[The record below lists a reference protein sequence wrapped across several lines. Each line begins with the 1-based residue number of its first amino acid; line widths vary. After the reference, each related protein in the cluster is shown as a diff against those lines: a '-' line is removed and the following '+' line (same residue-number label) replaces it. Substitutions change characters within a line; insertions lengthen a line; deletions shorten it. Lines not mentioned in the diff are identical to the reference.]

1 MANGQRAIGM
11 VETKGLVPVIEAA
24 DAMVKAANVQI
35 ISYAKAGSGLATV
48 VVTGD
53 VGAVRAAVDSGANA
67 ARRVGSVISVHVIPS
82 LDSGVAEAFNYGEAK
97 DSGAPPSR
105 GAHGLIETRGYVAA
119 VEAAD
124 AMAKSAN
131 VDVRGLEMVGGG
143 LVTVIVT
150 GDVAA
155 VNAATDAGA
164 AAAARVGEVVS
175 VDVIARPQVD
185 VRIFL
190 SKKDAVDGTKSDG
203 ALYGEQLSRQ
213 NAPAKA

>member
-1 MANGQRAIGM
+1 MANGQRAIGL

-67 ARRVGSVISVHVIPS
+67 ARRVGAVISVHVIPS

-97 DSGAPPSR
+97 DGEALLSR
-105 GAHGLIETRGYVAA
+105 GALGMIETRGYVAA

-143 LVTVIVT
+143 LVTVIVS

-164 AAAARVGEVVS
+164 AAAGRVGEVVS
-175 VDVIARPQVD
+175 VDVIARPQID

-190 SKKDAVDGTKSDG
+190 SKKDASDGTKSDG
-203 ALYGEQLSRQ
+203 TRQ
-213 NAPAKA
+213 KAAAPGQG

>member
-35 ISYAKAGSGLATV
+35 VQCAKAGSGLATV

-53 VGAVRAAVDSGANA
+53 VGAVRAAADAGATA
-67 ARRVGSVISVHVIPS
+67 ARRVGTVVSVHVIPS
-82 LDSGVAEAFNYGEAK
+82 LDAGVSEVFNYGEAK
-97 DSGAPPSR
+97 DGSVPSR
-105 GAHGLIETRGYVAA
+105 GALGLVETKGYVAA

-164 AAAARVGEVVS
+164 AAAGRVGEVVS

-190 SKKDAVDGTKSDG
+190 SKKDAAESGKDG
-203 ALYGEQLSRQ
+203 AKRG
-213 NAPAKA
+213 AAATA

>member
-1 MANGQRAIGM
+1 MANGQRAIGL

-35 ISYAKAGSGLATV
+35 IQYAKAGSGLASV

-53 VGAVRAAVDSGANA
+53 VGAVRAAVDAGANA

-82 LDSGVAEAFNYGEAK
+82 LDAGVAEAFNYGDAK
-97 DSGAPPSR
+97 DDGTAPAR
-105 GAHGLIETRGYVAA
+105 GALGMIETKGYVAA

-164 AAAARVGEVVS
+164 AAAGRVGEVVS

-190 SKKDAVDGTKSDG
+190 SKKELAEPSKSDGTKRG
-203 ALYGEQLSRQ
+203 A
-213 NAPAKA
+213 AATA

>member
-1 MANGQRAIGM
+1 M
-11 VETKGLVPVIEAA
+11 V
-24 DAMVKAANVQI
+24 
-35 ISYAKAGSGLATV
+35 
-48 VVTGD
+48 
-53 VGAVRAAVDSGANA
+53 
-67 ARRVGSVISVHVIPS
+67 
-82 LDSGVAEAFNYGEAK
+82 
-97 DSGAPPSR
+97 
-105 GAHGLIETRGYVAA
+105 ETRGYVAA

-164 AAAARVGEVVS
+164 AAAGRVGEVVS

-190 SKKDAVDGTKSDG
+190 SKKDAIDTGKTDG
-203 ALYGEQLSRQ
+203 ARQ
-213 NAPAKA
+213 GAQAKA

>member
-1 MANGQRAIGM
+1 M
-11 VETKGLVPVIEAA
+11 
-24 DAMVKAANVQI
+24 
-35 ISYAKAGSGLATV
+35 
-48 VVTGD
+48 
-53 VGAVRAAVDSGANA
+53 A
-67 ARRVGSVISVHVIPS
+67 ARRVGTVVSVHVIPS
-82 LDSGVAEAFNYGEAK
+82 LDAGVAQVFNYGEAQ
-97 DSGAPPSR
+97 DGTAPSR
-105 GAHGLIETRGYVAA
+105 GALGLIETKGYVAA

-164 AAAARVGEVVS
+164 AAAGRVGEVVS

-190 SKKDAVDGTKSDG
+190 SKKDAAESGKDG
-203 ALYGEQLSRQ
+203 AKRGAA
-213 NAPAKA
+213 APA

>member
-1 MANGQRAIGM
+1 M
-11 VETKGLVPVIEAA
+11 
-24 DAMVKAANVQI
+24 
-35 ISYAKAGSGLATV
+35 
-48 VVTGD
+48 
-53 VGAVRAAVDSGANA
+53 AVDAGATA
-67 ARRVGSVISVHVIPS
+67 ARRVGTVISVHVIPS
-82 LDSGVAEAFNYGEAK
+82 LDAGVSQVFNYGEAK
-97 DSGAPPSR
+97 DGPAPSR
-105 GAHGLIETRGYVAA
+105 GALGLVETKGYVAA

-164 AAAARVGEVVS
+164 AAAGRVGEVVS

-185 VRIFL
+185 IRIFL
-190 SKKDAVDGTKSDG
+190 SNKETAESGKDG
-203 ALYGEQLSRQ
+203 AKRGAA
-213 NAPAKA
+213 APA

>member
-35 ISYAKAGSGLATV
+35 IQYAKAGSGLATV

-53 VGAVRAAVDSGANA
+53 VGAVRAAVDAGAIA
-67 ARRVGSVISVHVIPS
+67 ARRVGSVISVHIIPS
-82 LDSGVAEAFNYGEAK
+82 LDAAVAEAFRYGDAK
-97 DSGAPPSR
+97 DGAAAPSR
-105 GAHGLIETRGYVAA
+105 GALGMIETKGYVAA

-124 AMAKSAN
+124 TMAKSAN
-131 VDVRGLEMVGGG
+131 VDVQGLEMVGGG

-164 AAAARVGEVVS
+164 AAAGRVGEVAS

-190 SKKDAVDGTKSDG
+190 SKKDGAESVKSDGTKRG
-203 ALYGEQLSRQ
+203 A
-213 NAPAKA
+213 AATA

>member
-11 VETKGLVPVIEAA
+11 IETKGLVPVIEAA
-24 DAMVKAANVQI
+24 DAMIKAANVQI
-35 ISYAKAGSGLATV
+35 VQATRAGAGLVAV

-53 VGAVRAAVDSGANA
+53 VGAVRAAVDAGSTA
-67 ARRVGSVISVHVIPS
+67 ARRVGEVVSAHIIPS
-82 LDSGVAEAFNYGEAK
+82 LDASVAEAFKYGEARE
-97 DSGAPPSR
+97 SAASAR
-105 GAHGLIETRGYVAA
+105 GALGLIETRGYVAA

-131 VDVRGLEMVGGG
+131 VDVLGLEMISGG

-164 AAAARVGEVVS
+164 AAAARIGEVVA
-175 VDVIARPQVD
+175 VNVIARPQVD
-185 VRIFL
+185 VRFFL
-190 SKKDAVDGTKSDG
+190 SKKEAAEPAKSDG
-203 ALYGEQLSRQ
+203 TRRGA
-213 NAPAKA
+213 ATTA

>member
-1 MANGQRAIGM
+1 MTNGQRAIGM

-35 ISYAKAGSGLATV
+35 IQYAKAGSGLATV

-67 ARRVGSVISVHVIPS
+67 ARRVGSVISVHIIPS
-82 LDSGVAEAFNYGEAK
+82 LDAGVAEAFNYGEAR
-97 DSGAPPSR
+97 DSGSAPSR
-105 GAHGLIETRGYVAA
+105 GALGLIETKGYVAA

-131 VDVRGLEMVGGG
+131 VEVRGLEMVGGG

-164 AAAARVGEVVS
+164 AAAGRVGEVVS

-190 SKKDAVDGTKSDG
+190 SKKDTAGGSKSD
-203 ALYGEQLSRQ
+203 AAKRSAA
-213 NAPAKA
+213 APA

>member
-35 ISYAKAGSGLATV
+35 IQYAKAGSGLATV

-53 VGAVRAAVDSGANA
+53 VGAVRAAVDAGANA
-67 ARRVGSVISVHVIPS
+67 ARRVGSVISVHIIPS
-82 LDSGVAEAFNYGEAK
+82 LDAGVAEAFRYGDAK
-97 DSGAPPSR
+97 DAATPSR
-105 GAHGLIETRGYVAA
+105 GALGMIETKGYVAA

-131 VDVRGLEMVGGG
+131 VEVQGLEMVGGG

-164 AAAARVGEVVS
+164 AAAGRVGEVTS

-190 SKKDAVDGTKSDG
+190 SKKDGAESVKSDGTKRG
-203 ALYGEQLSRQ
+203 A
-213 NAPAKA
+213 AATA

>member
-35 ISYAKAGSGLATV
+35 VQYAKAGSGLATV

-53 VGAVRAAVDSGANA
+53 VGAIRAAVDAGATA
-67 ARRVGSVISVHVIPS
+67 ARRVGTVVSVHVIPS
-82 LDSGVAEAFNYGEAK
+82 LDAGVSQVFNYGEGK
-97 DSGAPPSR
+97 DGAAPSR
-105 GAHGLIETRGYVAA
+105 GALGMVETKGYVAA

-164 AAAARVGEVVS
+164 AAAGRVGEVVS

-185 VRIFL
+185 IRIFL
-190 SKKDAVDGTKSDG
+190 SKKDAAESGKDG
-203 ALYGEQLSRQ
+203 AKRGAT
-213 NAPAKA
+213 APA

>member
-11 VETKGLVPVIEAA
+11 VETKGLVPAIEAA

-53 VGAVRAAVDSGANA
+53 VGAIRAAVDSGANA
-67 ARRVGSVISVHVIPS
+67 ARRVGTVISVHVIPS
-82 LDSGVAEAFNYGEAK
+82 LDFGVAEAFNYGEAK
-97 DSGAPPSR
+97 DGGALPSR
-105 GAHGLIETRGYVAA
+105 GALGLIETRGYVAA

-164 AAAARVGEVVS
+164 AAAARIGEVVS

-190 SKKDAVDGTKSDG
+190 SKKDAADSIKSDG
-203 ALYGEQLSRQ
+203 VRQ
-213 NAPAKA
+213 GAQAKA

>member
-1 MANGQRAIGM
+1 
-11 VETKGLVPVIEAA
+11 
-24 DAMVKAANVQI
+24 MVKAANVQI
-35 ISYAKAGSGLATV
+35 IHYAKVGSGLAAV

-53 VGAVRAAVDSGANA
+53 VGAVRAAVDSGATA
-67 ARRVGSVISVHVIPS
+67 ARRVGSLISEHIIPS
-82 LDSGVAEAFNYGEAK
+82 LDAGVAEAFNYGEAR
-97 DSGAPPSR
+97 DGGSMPSR
-105 GAHGLIETRGYVAA
+105 GALGMIETRGYVAA

-131 VDVRGLEMVGGG
+131 VEVRGLEMVGGG

-155 VNAATDAGA
+155 VNAATDSGA

-190 SKKDAVDGTKSDG
+190 SKQGSAGSGKSDAAKRG
-203 ALYGEQLSRQ
+203 AT
-213 NAPAKA
+213 APA

>member
-35 ISYAKAGSGLATV
+35 IQYAKAGSGLATV

-53 VGAVRAAVDSGANA
+53 VGAVRAAVDAGAIA
-67 ARRVGSVISVHVIPS
+67 ARRVGSVISVHIIPS
-82 LDSGVAEAFNYGEAK
+82 LDAAVAEAFRYGDAK
-97 DSGAPPSR
+97 DGAAAPSP
-105 GAHGLIETRGYVAA
+105 GALGRICTKGYLAA

-131 VDVRGLEMVGGG
+131 VDVQGLEMVGGG

-155 VNAATDAGA
+155 VHHPTDTGA
-164 AAAARVGEVVS
+164 AAAGRVGEVAS

-185 VRIFL
+185 VRMFL
-190 SKKDAVDGTKSDG
+190 RKQDDA
-203 ALYGEQLSRQ
+203 
-213 NAPAKA
+213 

>member
-11 VETKGLVPVIEAA
+11 VETKGLVPVVEAA
-24 DAMVKAANVQI
+24 DAMIKAANVQI
-35 ISYAKAGSGLATV
+35 VQYAKAGSGLETV

-53 VGAVRAAVDSGANA
+53 VGAVRAAVDAGATA
-67 ARRVGSVISVHVIPS
+67 ARRVGTVVSSHIIPS
-82 LDSGVAEAFNYGEAK
+82 LDSTVAEAFNYGEAK
-97 DSGAPPSR
+97 DGTAPAR
-105 GAHGLIETRGYVAA
+105 GALGLIETKGYVAA

-131 VDVRGLEMVGGG
+131 VDVRGLEMIGGG

-164 AAAARVGEVVS
+164 AAASRVGEVVS
-175 VDVIARPQVD
+175 VNVIARPLGEGA
-185 VRIFL
+185 IFL
-190 SKKDAVDGTKSDG
+190 SKKAAATEAPRGDGNRRG
-203 ALYGEQLSRQ
+203 AGT
-213 NAPAKA
+213 PA

>member
-35 ISYAKAGSGLATV
+35 IHYAKAGSGLATV

-53 VGAVRAAVDSGANA
+53 VGAVRAAVDSGATA
-67 ARRVGSVISVHVIPS
+67 ARRVGAVISVHIIPS
-82 LDSGVAEAFNYGEAK
+82 LDAGVAEAFNYGEAR
-97 DSGAPPSR
+97 DGGSMPSR
-105 GAHGLIETRGYVAA
+105 GALGMIETKGYVAA

-131 VDVRGLEMVGGG
+131 VEIRGFEMVGGG
-143 LVTVIVT
+143 LVTVIVM

-155 VNAATDAGA
+155 VNAATDSGA

-190 SKKDAVDGTKSDG
+190 SKKDAAASGKSDAAKRG
-203 ALYGEQLSRQ
+203 AV
-213 NAPAKA
+213 APA

>member
-1 MANGQRAIGM
+1 MANGQRAIGL

-35 ISYAKAGSGLATV
+35 IQYAKAGSGLASV

-67 ARRVGSVISVHVIPS
+67 ARRVGTVVSVHVIPS
-82 LDSGVAEAFNYGEAK
+82 LDAGVAEAFNYGEAM
-97 DSGAPPSR
+97 DGANPSR
-105 GAHGLIETRGYVAA
+105 GALGLVETKGYVAA

-124 AMAKSAN
+124 SMAKSAN

-143 LVTVIVT
+143 LVTVIVS

-164 AAAARVGEVVS
+164 AAAGRVGEVVS

-190 SKKDAVDGTKSDG
+190 SKKDAAEVSKSDGTKRG
-203 ALYGEQLSRQ
+203 TA
-213 NAPAKA
+213 ATA